1 MIILCKCVGS
11 SGHSLLAHVIIQNSH
26 ELALKVWPDPFTI
39 YFWGRVISLATADNR
54 GNQFG
59 PRSGSSEKIILKKA
73 SRRQKNIKR
82 GYTCKEA
89 FNAQAISAILRRAV
103 KCSFVMANLLRIT
116 LALFGHS
123 CNKYLIIMCRCVTGV

>member
-59 PRSGSSEKIILKKA
+59 PRSGSSEKNNFEKSQQTPKKH
-73 SRRQKNIKR
+73 KK
-82 GYTCKEA
+82 G
-89 FNAQAISAILRRAV
+89 LH
-103 KCSFVMANLLRIT
+103 M
-116 LALFGHS
+116 
-123 CNKYLIIMCRCVTGV
+123 